1 MLQNLKLFTKMIWWK
16 FKMRKFMSLVGIKS
30 RKAFTNKIDT
40 NTKNKVLNKYALLLD
55 KEKKLI
61 LRENVKDIKFAKN
74 KGLKDNLIN
83 RLKIDDLKLRNIK
96 DSIIKISKLKDP
108 VDFTLKKWSRPNGL
122 NIRKVTIP
130 IGVIGVIFES
140 RPNVTS
146 DVAGLCFKSGN
157 AVILKGGSESLNTN
171 RILAKLFRQALKK
184 NNVDENYIQFVDSK
198 DRKMVDTMLSKMKKY
213 IDVIIPRGGKNL
225 VKRVQEFSNV
235 PIIGHLEGL
244 CHTFVDKDAEL
255 NMASKIIY
263 NAKLRNTSICGATET
278 ILLHEKIVKK
288 FCNPILQKLENANCK
303 IYGDKILR
311 KYYKGKLYPAKE
323 KDWST
328 EYLTATVSVKVVK
341 NSNEAIN
348 HINKYGTMHTDSII
362 TKNKKTATKFLKNV
376 KSSIAM
382 HNTSTQFADGGEFGF
397 GGEVGISTNTLPPRG
412 PVGLEQLVSYKY
424 EISSKGKI
432 RE

>member
-1 MLQNLKLFTKMIWWK
+1 MN
-16 FKMRKFMSLVGIKS
+16 LVGIKS
-30 RKAFTNKIDT
+30 RKASSKKIATNI
-40 NTKNKVLNKYALLLD
+40 KNKVLNKYAQLLD
-55 KEKKLI
+55 EEKKLI
-61 LRENVKDIKFAKN
+61 LRENAKDIKFAQN

-83 RLKIDDLKLRNIK
+83 RLKIDDLRLKNIK
-96 DSIIKISKLKDP
+96 NSIKKISKLKDP
-108 VDFTLKKWSRPNGL
+108 VDVILKKWKRSNGL
-122 NIRKVTIP
+122 SIRRVTIP

-157 AVILKGGSESLNTN
+157 AVILKGGSEALNTN
-171 RILAKLFRQALKK
+171 RILAKLFRQALKI

-198 DRKMVDTMLSKMKKY
+198 NRKMVDIMLSKMKKY
-213 IDVIIPRGGKNL
+213 IDVIIPRGGKSL

-255 NMASKIIY
+255 KMASKIIY

-278 ILLHEKIVKK
+278 ILLHEKIIKK

-303 IYGDKILR
+303 IYGDRILKR
-311 KYYKGKLYPAKE
+311 YYKGKLYPAKE

-328 EYLTATVSVKVVK
+328 EYLAATVSVKVVK
-341 NSNEAIN
+341 SSDEAIN

-362 TKNKKTATKFLKNV
+362 TKNKKTAMKFLKNV

>member
-1 MLQNLKLFTKMIWWK
+1 MN
-16 FKMRKFMSLVGIKS
+16 LVGIKS
-30 RKAFTNKIDT
+30 RKASSKKIATNI
-40 NTKNKVLNKYALLLD
+40 KNKVLNKYAQLLD
-55 KEKKLI
+55 EEKKLI
-61 LRENVKDIKFAKN
+61 LRENAKDIKFAQN

-83 RLKIDDLKLRNIK
+83 RLKIDDLRLKNIK
-96 DSIIKISKLKDP
+96 NSIKKISKLKDP
-108 VDFTLKKWSRPNGL
+108 VDVILKKWKRPNGL
-122 NIRKVTIP
+122 SIRRVTIP

-157 AVILKGGSESLNTN
+157 AVILKGGSEALNTN
-171 RILAKLFRQALKK
+171 RILAKLFRQALKI

-198 DRKMVDTMLSKMKKY
+198 NRKMVDIMLSKMKKY
-213 IDVIIPRGGKNL
+213 IDVIIPRGGKSL

-255 NMASKIIY
+255 KMASKIIY

-278 ILLHEKIVKK
+278 ILLHEKIIKK

-303 IYGDKILR
+303 IYGDRILKR
-311 KYYKGKLYPAKE
+311 YYKGKLYPAKE

-328 EYLTATVSVKVVK
+328 EYLAATVSVKVVK
-341 NSNEAIN
+341 SSDEAIN

-362 TKNKKTATKFLKNV
+362 TKNKKTAMKFLKNV